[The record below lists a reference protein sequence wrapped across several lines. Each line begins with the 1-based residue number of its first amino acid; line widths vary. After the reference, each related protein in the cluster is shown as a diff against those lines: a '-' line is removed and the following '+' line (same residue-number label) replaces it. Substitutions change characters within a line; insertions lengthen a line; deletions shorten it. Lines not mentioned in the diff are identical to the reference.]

1 MKRLVCE
8 MCGGSDLVK
17 QDGVFVCQNCGTKYS
32 VEEARK
38 MMVEGTVSVE
48 GTVAVEGTVK
58 VDKSEEL
65 KKLYTLAR
73 RAKDSDNTDNA
84 VRYYTQIEMQDPD
97 SWEAYFYL
105 IYFKARTSKIG
116 EIPKNCKNL
125 SNCFPTTFDL
135 LVASASS
142 DEDIDLALTM
152 IIKDVSLVSEIM
164 ISSALESRDC
174 FVYRAKVYG
183 MIEVLGDCLLTKFPH
198 LSNYAISAWT
208 EELNIFVSQDGFD
221 DKEKVD
227 EMREE
232 YISLTGYR
240 IDKVAEKIYDL
251 DPSYDDPLGVS
262 KELRGKETF
271 ITCPKC
277 GATMRER
284 ESKCPQCGTS
294 KEEVQRLIEE
304 KKAQEAAERERLRKE
319 REAKEAEEARIRAE
333 RRAEWWQQNGKK
345 VIRAAII
352 SVALLVLIIVGL
364 KTAQAITN
372 KRAISKAEAII
383 EQADALIATYQF
395 DEARELYRNAYQS
408 TKNKEAQRM
417 LSAKENEID
426 EAQNKADAEYEDAIK
441 KLKILLDADDYVF
454 NQYSNECLDKM
465 IKIYPKRKETIYY
478 KNLRDKHSDNHGSFA
493 KYEAEQQ
500 AEQARM
506 ERERAEKE
514 QLNREDRASK
524 ESLAEEA
531 ELDET
536 LFIVVEKMPEFPGG
550 KEEMEKYLSKNTK
563 NYVKTLN
570 TDIHGTAYCQFVVN
584 RDGSLTDAEI
594 VRSSGNKS
602 LDEEAIRIIKS
613 MPKWNP
619 GKQRGKAVRVKYTL
633 SIRF

>member
-1 MKRLVCE
+1 M
-8 MCGGSDLVK
+8 
-17 QDGVFVCQNCGTKYS
+17 
-32 VEEARK
+32 
-38 MMVEGTVSVE
+38 
-48 GTVAVEGTVK
+48 
-58 VDKSEEL
+58 
-65 KKLYTLAR
+65 
-73 RAKDSDNTDNA
+73 
-84 VRYYTQIEMQDPD
+84 
-97 SWEAYFYL
+97 
-105 IYFKARTSKIG
+105 
-116 EIPKNCKNL
+116 
-125 SNCFPTTFDL
+125 
-135 LVASASS
+135 
-142 DEDIDLALTM
+142 AL
-152 IIKDVSLVSEIM
+152 
-164 ISSALESRDC
+164 
-174 FVYRAKVYG
+174 
-183 MIEVLGDCLLTKFPH
+183 
-198 LSNYAISAWT
+198 
-208 EELNIFVSQDGFD
+208 
-221 DKEKVD
+221 
-227 EMREE
+227 
-232 YISLTGYR
+232 
-240 IDKVAEKIYDL
+240 
-251 DPSYDDPLGVS
+251 
-262 KELRGKETF
+262 
-271 ITCPKC
+271 ITCPEC
-277 GATMRER
+277 GKQFSDRAE
-284 ESKCPQCGTS
+284 KCPQCGIT
-294 KEEVQRLIEE
+294 KENAVTLIKTREAAARIA
-304 KKAQEAAERERLRKE
+304 AQHEAAERERIRKE

-333 RRAEWWQQNGKK
+333 RRAEWWHQNGKK

-372 KRAISKAEAII
+372 NRAISKAEAII

-395 DEARELYRNAYQS
+395 DEAQKICESGLRNI
-408 TKNKEAQRM
+408 NNEEARHIV
-417 LSAKENEID
+417 LAKETDIRT
-426 EAQNKADAEYEDAIK
+426 AKNKADEEYENTLK
-441 KLKILLDADDYVF
+441 KLRILLDADDYVF

-465 IKIYPKRKETIYY
+465 IQIYPKRKETIYY
-478 KNLRDKHSDNHGSFA
+478 KNLRDKHSDNQGSFA

-563 NYVKTLN
+563 NYVKTQN